1 MGKAFLHIRRSYQ
14 IEEDKRWSYWS
25 AVLKSEDGEAIIAS
39 TRPRKIPPPT
49 YPRKLSLVREERE
62 MPVARFEYDERLEA
76 DGKALVAQLQ
86 GDGWEPAE
94 RDVHGRVVRMRRD
107 S

>member
-1 MGKAFLHIRRSYQ
+1 MSEALLHIRRSYQ
-14 IEEDKRWSYWS
+14 IEGEKRWSYWS
-25 AVLKSEDGEAIIAS
+25 AVLKTDDGETIVAS
-39 TRPRKIPPPT
+39 TRPRQVPPAT
-49 YPRKLSLVREERE
+49 YLRDLSLVREERT
-62 MPVARFEYDERLEA
+62 MPVARFEYEDGLEA

-107 S
+107 L